1 MESIATMSTERF
13 ILQINLFVQPIPGIK
28 DEGPEIC
35 RVTGCNSVM
44 GSSLQNPESGCFNP
58 RVVCVG
64 QTAFQVNRKM
74 VQKVKVPME
83 HSTIMLGIPMV
94 HHKCCYKLYTVYHY
108 VGASTCVPVRQWWL
122 WCTSQSALL
131 VKSCLREARLQPQP
145 TSGFISN
152 NS

>member
-28 DEGPEIC
+28 DEAPEIC

-74 VQKVKVPME
+74 VQKVKVPMD
-83 HSTIMLGIPMV
+83 HSTICWGYQWYTTSAVTNCAQCTIMWMLALVYQAVVTLM
-94 HHKCCYKLYTVYHY
+94 YKP
-108 VGASTCVPVRQWWL
+108 VGAAGKKLFTRSTSPATTHIRVYF
-122 WCTSQSALL
+122 
-131 VKSCLREARLQPQP
+131 K
-145 TSGFISN
+145 
-152 NS
+152 

>member
-1 MESIATMSTERF
+1 MSTERF

-28 DEGPEIC
+28 DEAPEIC

-74 VQKVKVPME
+74 VQKVKVPMD
-83 HSTIMLGIPMV
+83 HYYAGDTNGKPQVLLPNCTQCTIM
-94 HHKCCYKLYTVYHY
+94 
-108 VGASTCVPVRQWWL
+108 
-122 WCTSQSALL
+122 
-131 VKSCLREARLQPQP
+131 
-145 TSGFISN
+145 
-152 NS
+152 

>member
-28 DEGPEIC
+28 DEGPEMC

-74 VQKVKVPME
+74 VQKVKVPMD
-83 HSTIMLGIPMV
+83 HSTICWGYQWYSVPALV
-94 HHKCCYKLYTVYHY
+94 VYHGY
-108 VGASTCVPVRQWWL
+108 TTSAVTNCTQCSTL
-122 WCTSQSALL
+122 SAPL
-131 VKSCLREARLQPQP
+131 CEC
-145 TSGFISN
+145 
-152 NS
+152 

>member
-28 DEGPEIC
+28 DEAPEIC

-74 VQKVKVPME
+74 VQKVKVPMDL
-83 HSTIMLGIPMV
+83 STIMLGIPMV
-94 HHKCCYKLYTVYHY
+94 HHKCCYQIVH
-108 VGASTCVPVRQWWL
+108 SVPL
-122 WCTSQSALL
+122 CE
-131 VKSCLREARLQPQP
+131 C
-145 TSGFISN
+145 
-152 NS
+152 

>member
-1 MESIATMSTERF
+1 MSTERF

-74 VQKVKVPME
+74 VQKVKVPMDHYYAGDTNGTPQVLLQIVHSVPLCE
-83 HSTIMLGIPMV
+83 HL
-94 HHKCCYKLYTVYHY
+94 
-108 VGASTCVPVRQWWL
+108 
-122 WCTSQSALL
+122 CTSQAVVTLMYKPVGAAGKKLFTRS
-131 VKSCLREARLQPQP
+131 
-145 TSGFISN
+145 TSPATTHIRVYFK
-152 NS
+152 